1 VPTRPGN
8 DLLIIECDSAN
19 LAADRLNLGK
29 ALADLLKHDAVKLVL
44 RDTTVRLVQ
53 TSTARRLLEQF
64 REVAEEH
71 FRAILVVAHSN
82 PAGLQL
88 ASDKFC
94 AWRTFGNW
102 LQPFEPEFVFLVAC
116 EAGGSET
123 VRELFEPVK
132 KTLRDVYASPA
143 ELYGIQA
150 AALAVIIGELL
161 LTGDIDDEHSVAA
174 RLVNYI
180 GTGGQIYRW
189 SYEET
194 GPGAEIPAKSWD
206 DLAKVFDFGE
216 WNLQQHIDE
225 WIQGARRNS

>member
-1 VPTRPGN
+1 
-8 DLLIIECDSAN
+8 LLIIECDSAN

-29 ALADLLKHDAVKLVL
+29 ALADLLEHHAVKLLL
-44 RDTTVRLVQ
+44 RDSKVRLVQ
-53 TSTARRLLEQF
+53 TATGDRLLEQF
-64 REVAEEH
+64 RQVAEEHGH

-82 PAGLQL
+82 PVGLQL
-88 ASDKFC
+88 TSDKFC
-94 AWRTFGNW
+94 AWRAFGKW

-143 ELYGIQA
+143 KLYGIQA

-180 GTGGQIYRW
+180 GTGGQVYRW

-194 GPGAEIPAKSWD
+194 GLGAEIPAKSWD
-206 DLAKVFDFGE
+206 DLAKAFDFGE
-216 WNLQQHIDE
+216 WNLQQRIDE
-225 WIQGARRNS
+225 WIQSVHRNS